1 MASTGPI
8 VVHPSPRI
16 RGDVRVPGD
25 KSIAHR
31 CALFAALARGR
42 SVLTGYAPGADCQS
56 TLRCLRA
63 LGIEQERA
71 GDSVTLFGRGAMG
84 FRSPDGPVDAGNS
97 GTTTRLLAGILA
109 AQPLDVTIAG
119 DDSLSRRPMAR
130 VIEPL
135 RRMGATITAPNNRL
149 PMTIRGGPLHAIDY
163 TTPVPSAQVKS
174 AILLAGL
181 QAEGTTS
188 VTEGA
193 QTRNHTELAL
203 TRFGA
208 EVGLSGATVTVA
220 GGQALHPVDV
230 LVPGDISSAA
240 FWCVAA
246 AGLPGSAVRIDGV
259 GLNPTRTA
267 FLRVLQRAGANVIA
281 TVDSVDGGEPV
292 GSITVQHAGP
302 VSFVVGPD
310 EVPGLID
317 ELPALAA
324 LATFGGEIT
333 VSGAQ
338 ELRVKESDRISALV
352 AGLRALGA
360 EADEAPDGFRI
371 RGRQPLVGGV
381 ADSAGDHRL
390 AMAFAIAALGAR
402 GESTILGADSVD
414 VSYPGF
420 FGVLASLTA

>member
-31 CALFAALARGR
+31 CALFAALAGGR

-71 GDSVTLFGRGAMG
+71 GDSVTLFGRGATG
-84 FRSPDGPVDAGNS
+84 FRSPDGPIDAGNS

-109 AQPLDVTIAG
+109 AQPLDVTITG

-135 RRMGATITAPNNRL
+135 RRMGASITAPDNRL

-181 QAEGTTS
+181 RAEGTTS
-188 VTEGA
+188 VTESA

-208 EVGLSGATVTVA
+208 EVGLSGSTITVA
-220 GGQALHPVDV
+220 GGQALHPVDAH
-230 LVPGDISSAA
+230 VPGDISSAA

-246 AGLPGSAVRIDGV
+246 AGLPGSVVRIDGV

-267 FLRVLQRAGANVIA
+267 FLRVLQRAGANVVA
-281 TVDSVDGGEPV
+281 TVDSADGGEPV
-292 GSITVQHAGP
+292 GSIAVQHAGP
-302 VSFVVGPD
+302 VPFVVGPD

-360 EADEAPDGFRI
+360 EADEAPDGFQI
-371 RGRQPLVGGV
+371 RGRQPLAGGV

-402 GESTILGADSVD
+402 AESTILGADSVD

>member
-1 MASTGPI
+1 M
-8 VVHPSPRI
+8 
-16 RGDVRVPGD
+16 PGD

-31 CALFAALARGR
+31 CALLASLADGR
-42 SVLTGYAPGADCQS
+42 SVITGFAPGADCRS
-56 TLRCLRA
+56 TLRCLES

-71 GDSVTLFGRGAMG
+71 GDSVTLIGRGPAG
-84 FRSPDGPVDAGNS
+84 FRSPAGPLDAGNS

-109 AQPLDVTIAG
+109 AQPIEATVTG
-119 DDSLSRRPMAR
+119 DASLSRRPMAR

-135 RRMGATITAPNNRL
+135 RRMGACIEAADNRL
-149 PMTIRGGPLHAIDY
+149 PMTIRGARLRAISHS
-163 TTPVPSAQVKS
+163 TPVPSAQVKS
-174 AILLAGL
+174 AVLLAGL
-181 QAEGTTS
+181 QAEGATS
-188 VTEGA
+188 VTESA
-193 QTRNHTELAL
+193 QTRDHTELAL
-203 TRFGA
+203 RRFGA
-208 EVGLSGATVTVA
+208 EVEVAGTRVTVA
-220 GGQALHPVDV
+220 GGQTLRPVDV
-230 LVPGDISSAA
+230 RVPGDISSAA

-246 AGLPGSAVRIDGV
+246 AGVPGALVRIEGV

-267 FLRVLQRAGANVIA
+267 FLRVLQRAGADVA
-281 TVDSVDGGEPV
+281 VSVETAEGGEPV
-292 GSITVQHAGP
+292 GAITVKHAGLVP
-302 VSFVVGPD
+302 FVVEPH

-324 LATFGGEIT
+324 LATFGGEVT

-360 EADEAPDGFRI
+360 DADESPDGFRI
-371 RGRQPLVGGV
+371 RGIGTLAGGV
-381 ADSAGDHRL
+381 ADAVGDHRL

-402 GESTILGADSVD
+402 AETTILGADSVD